1 MPRRMYPLSAKT
13 TVPSIYFDTA
23 PFIYLL
29 EGHPE
34 FSGRVAQIIRQ
45 GVVDGVQFSTS
56 TLAVMEFSVKPL
68 QNGRHDVL
76 AAFDGLLR
84 ELDFIVQP
92 VTVEIARE
100 AARLRS
106 VYPYLK
112 GLDALH
118 LSTAKSLGSEVFLTN
133 DHQLAR
139 VKEIPVKTLADYP
152 ATSHSD

>member
-1 MPRRMYPLSAKT
+1 M
-13 TVPSIYFDTA
+13 
-23 PFIYLL
+23 
-29 EGHPE
+29 
-34 FSGRVAQIIRQ
+34 
-45 GVVDGVQFSTS
+45 
-56 TLAVMEFSVKPL
+56 
-68 QNGRHDVL
+68 
-76 AAFDGLLR
+76 
-84 ELDFIVQP
+84 
-92 VTVEIARE
+92 TVEIARE

-152 ATSHSD
+152 ATSQSD